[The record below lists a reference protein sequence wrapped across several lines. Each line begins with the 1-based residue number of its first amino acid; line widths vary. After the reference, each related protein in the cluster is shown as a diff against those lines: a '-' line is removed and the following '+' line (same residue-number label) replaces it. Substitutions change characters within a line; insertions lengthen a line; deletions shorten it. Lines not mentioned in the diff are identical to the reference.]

1 MSADGSANRSAR
13 ARLWRLDSQALLPRC
28 SGYRCPGDPARQR
41 RRALL
46 PAIGVQRPP
55 LEELNLVH
63 RSASLRI
70 CGPRSSP
77 ALSEE
82 LTQISAA
89 RFPPAT
95 RCSHRVHTKKP
106 GLQGGWDR
114 ALRSQNVGVQGNAAS
129 AAKVRKR
136 ATPQRVPKRLAAS
149 QGARDSGYAAF
160 RVSRPISRITNRR

>member
-13 ARLWRLDSQALLPRC
+13 ARLRRLDSQALLPRC
-28 SGYRCPGDPARQR
+28 LGYRCPGDPSRQR
-41 RRALL
+41 RRARL
-46 PAIGVQRPP
+46 PAKGVQRPP
-55 LEELNLVH
+55 LEELNLVQ

-95 RCSHRVHTKKP
+95 QCSHRVHTKKP
-106 GLQGGWDR
+106 GLQGRWDR
-114 ALRSQNVGVQGNAAS
+114 AS
-129 AAKVRKR
+129 AAKGVGIQGKMPHRPLSS
-136 ATPQRVPKRLAAS
+136 ANAS
-149 QGARDSGYAAF
+149 SFPEFPASERCSTMLVTLPSASAGPFHA
-160 RVSRPISRITNRR
+160 

>member
-13 ARLWRLDSQALLPRC
+13 ARLRRLDSQALLPRC
-28 SGYRCPGDPARQR
+28 LGYRCPGDPSRQR
-41 RRALL
+41 RRARL
-46 PAIGVQRPP
+46 PAKGVQRPP
-55 LEELNLVH
+55 LEELNLVQ

-95 RCSHRVHTKKP
+95 QCSHRVHTKKP
-106 GLQGGWDR
+106 GLQGRWDR
-114 ALRSQNVGVQGNAAS
+114 AS
-129 AAKVRKR
+129 AAKGVGIQGIAVSADKVRKR
-136 ATPQRVPKRLAAS
+136 AKLRRVPKRLAAS
-149 QGARDSGYAAF
+149 QGAQDGGYAAF
-160 RVSRPISRITNRR
+160 RVRRPISRMTRRR